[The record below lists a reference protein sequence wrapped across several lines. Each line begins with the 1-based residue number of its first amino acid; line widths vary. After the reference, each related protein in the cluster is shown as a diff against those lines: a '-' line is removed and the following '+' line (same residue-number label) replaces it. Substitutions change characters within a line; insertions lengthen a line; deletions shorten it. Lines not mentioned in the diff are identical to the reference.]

1 MKKSYYSFFATLLF
15 LCLGLG
21 NLTAQTSKV
30 KSVILSGSEARK
42 IIAGA
47 TYIERLPESVY
58 PKVIRMADESKVSP
72 LQFSAWISRAVSA
85 NKDVEFSKENRE
97 TVDGDV
103 HHYVFAQLYKG
114 IPVEWSEYKVHT
126 KENRIISITGS
137 IPDFKVEETTP
148 LAKLSSTE
156 ALKLALSTL
165 KYTQYAWE
173 NERMEQDLKERKKD
187 AKVTYYPVGELKWYN
202 QNGNLLLVYRYD
214 VWASAPNV
222 FFRIYVDAASGK
234 IIRNLPMESDC
245 DPTSVNTIFNGN
257 RTVSTLKIS
266 NSEWRSVDDC
276 FADQISI
283 RDWNWTGVSCNNS
296 PLNITSSDNTWTT
309 TNQRFAVSVLFNARS
324 ASNYWRNVRSRN
336 SYDNAGGD
344 IDGFINARF
353 NPGCYVDNAS
363 MSFSGGVLKVGL
375 GSSGTLANSWSTMD
389 ILGHEYA
396 HAVTGSTA
404 ALVYAGESGA
414 LNESFSDIFGEA
426 TERYVYGSNDW
437 LMGQERSDGA
447 IRSMSN
453 PNAFTQPDTY
463 AGTNWYDPTG
473 SWDNGGVHRNSGV
486 QNFWF
491 YLLSVGGSGTND
503 NGDAYSVT
511 ALGMDKAERIAAATL
526 ISYLGANDEY
536 VDART
541 KSIQATID
549 IYGICSNE
557 VRQVTN
563 AWYAVGVGSEFPKA
577 SATTT
582 TPMIC
587 AGATIYLFGSGGS
600 SYSWSG
606 PNGFASMNQN
616 PVINNALPVNSGNYT
631 VTTTD
636 GNGCTSTA
644 SVNVTV
650 NTLPIATASASPN
663 PICVGRTLNLS
674 SSGGST
680 YNWSGPNFFTSNM
693 QNPVLNSIQSV
704 NAGIYTVTV
713 TSAAGCTST
722 SSVNVVVNPNPI
734 ATASASPNPICVGK
748 TLSLTSSGGTS
759 YSWSGPAAYSS
770 NLQNPSIVNIQLTQ
784 DGIYTVTVTNANG
797 CTSTATVDVTVNP
810 LPNATA
816 SVSPNPICAGEL
828 AWFTADGGVA
838 YKWSG
843 PNGFN
848 TEGKQ
853 FGLHMAPNMA
863 GTYYVTVTNSNGCSK
878 SASVSITVNP
888 APNATA
894 SVSPNPA
901 CSGQTIQ
908 FASSG
913 GTTYKWTG
921 PAGFSSNQQN
931 PVINNAQQ
939 YHSGE
944 YSVVV
949 TNSFGC
955 KKTVTVA
962 IKVNQSPA
970 GQISYDNQSTC
981 TGSTLQLYA
990 SGGSTYQW
998 NGPAGFTSSL
1008 QNPTRPNAN
1017 STYSGNYSVIITNIF
1032 GCSVTMSVNITIRP
1046 LPVISAYTTT
1056 PEVCEGGTA
1065 LLYANGGTSYSWS
1078 GPYGYASNFQNPI
1091 IINIPTYLTGTYTV
1105 TGSNQYGC
1113 TAKANVFITV
1123 QSVTAIVNAT
1133 PNPVPYGGTLYLT
1146 ASGGTSYQWTGPDG
1160 FHTTQQ
1166 NPIIIK
1172 FSKVKEGLYSCIVSS
1187 SAGCQDTKI
1196 ILVQVKSNGF
1206 SDPEFVTK
1214 QIEGTYKQVYPNPA
1228 STSIQLEGSFEGLSE
1243 YQILNVQGQIVLTGK
1258 TTSGE
1263 QIQINSLSAG
1273 TYYIHWNYQNADNK
1287 QISNISRF
1295 VKTN

>member
-1 MKKSYYSFFATLLF
+1 MQLNQ
-15 LCLGLG
+15 GG
-21 NLTAQTSKV
+21 
-30 KSVILSGSEARK
+30 
-42 IIAGA
+42 
-47 TYIERLPESVY
+47 VY
-58 PKVIRMADESKVSP
+58 
-72 LQFSAWISRAVSA
+72 
-85 NKDVEFSKENRE
+85 
-97 TVDGDV
+97 TV
-103 HHYVFAQLYKG
+103 
-114 IPVEWSEYKVHT
+114 
-126 KENRIISITGS
+126 
-137 IPDFKVEETTP
+137 
-148 LAKLSSTE
+148 
-156 ALKLALSTL
+156 
-165 KYTQYAWE
+165 
-173 NERMEQDLKERKKD
+173 
-187 AKVTYYPVGELKWYN
+187 
-202 QNGNLLLVYRYD
+202 
-214 VWASAPNV
+214 
-222 FFRIYVDAASGK
+222 
-234 IIRNLPMESDC
+234 
-245 DPTSVNTIFNGN
+245 
-257 RTVSTLKIS
+257 TVS
-266 NSEWRSVDDC
+266 
-276 FADQISI
+276 
-283 RDWNWTGVSCNNS
+283 
-296 PLNITSSDNTWTT
+296 
-309 TNQRFAVSVLFNARS
+309 
-324 ASNYWRNVRSRN
+324 
-336 SYDNAGGD
+336 NAGGCTD
-344 IDGFINARF
+344 I
-353 NPGCYVDNAS
+353 
-363 MSFSGGVLKVGL
+363 
-375 GSSGTLANSWSTMD
+375 AN
-389 ILGHEYA
+389 
-396 HAVTGSTA
+396 VN
-404 ALVYAGESGA
+404 V
-414 LNESFSDIFGEA
+414 
-426 TERYVYGSNDW
+426 V
-437 LMGQERSDGA
+437 
-447 IRSMSN
+447 
-453 PNAFTQPDTY
+453 
-463 AGTNWYDPTG
+463 
-473 SWDNGGVHRNSGV
+473 V
-486 QNFWF
+486 
-491 YLLSVGGSGTND
+491 
-503 NGDAYSVT
+503 
-511 ALGMDKAERIAAATL
+511 
-526 ISYLGANDEY
+526 
-536 VDART
+536 
-541 KSIQATID
+541 
-549 IYGICSNE
+549 
-557 VRQVTN
+557 
-563 AWYAVGVGSEFPKA
+563 
-577 SATTT
+577 
-582 TPMIC
+582 
-587 AGATIYLFGSGGS
+587 
-600 SYSWSG
+600 
-606 PNGFASMNQN
+606 
-616 PVINNALPVNSGNYT
+616 NALPN
-631 VTTTD
+631 
-636 GNGCTSTA
+636 
-644 SVNVTV
+644 
-650 NTLPIATASASPN
+650 ATASASPN
-663 PICVGRTLNLS
+663 PICAGQNLS
-674 SSGGST
+674 LFSSGGTS

-693 QNPVLNSIQSV
+693 QSPVLNSIQSV

-713 TSAAGCTST
+713 TSAAGCTNT

>member
-1 MKKSYYSFFATLLF
+1 MKQTIYYCLIWFSLF
-15 LCLGLG
+15 LFGPAGTLG
-21 NLTAQTSKV
+21 AQSQNTTIQTDKV
-30 KSVILSGSEARK
+30 KSEVAQIPSPFSFVKSVASASLKNSPFTHYNELKINKTALAQIAAQSPKNLEFSFLNSSDEFITISLERNNILSEDFVIGLNDKGEANAGIDLGVHYSGHGTINGKKVVCAFSFFKDNIEGVILDKIESSINFTSLRTPQSEEMISYKTSDIRGEDSPGCGVYDNNPIPYSKYQLEEPLQTREAKCTQIWWESNYNVYQYQGNSLQNTIIFNLTLFNAYHAIYMNESIKVLLHHLEVWTSVSPYPDPSDPMVDDRDETLAFFQAGRGATFTGDLAGLVTQINMGGVAAGFSGLCNATRNNSMCIIGLSGGGVGTYPNFAFNVYISAHEFGHLFGSRHTHACVWNGNSTAIDGCAGYVEGGCPLPGSPAGGGTMMSYCWNTVGIDFTQGFGPQPGAVIRNSVNNAVCVTACCAGGFTPVITYVPVPLCEGSYLVLSSSPPGQVYSWTGPNSYKFAGSNPEIANVSAINSGIYYLTVTNSEGCIATTSLN
-42 IIAGA
+42 ITVFPIPIAGA
-47 TYIERLPESVY
+47 
-58 PKVIRMADESKVSP
+58 
-72 LQFSAWISRAVSA
+72 
-85 NKDVEFSKENRE
+85 
-97 TVDGDV
+97 
-103 HHYVFAQLYKG
+103 
-114 IPVEWSEYKVHT
+114 
-126 KENRIISITGS
+126 
-137 IPDFKVEETTP
+137 
-148 LAKLSSTE
+148 
-156 ALKLALSTL
+156 
-165 KYTQYAWE
+165 
-173 NERMEQDLKERKKD
+173 
-187 AKVTYYPVGELKWYN
+187 
-202 QNGNLLLVYRYD
+202 
-214 VWASAPNV
+214 
-222 FFRIYVDAASGK
+222 SG
-234 IIRNLPMESDC
+234 
-245 DPTSVNTIFNGN
+245 
-257 RTVSTLKIS
+257 
-266 NSEWRSVDDC
+266 
-276 FADQISI
+276 
-283 RDWNWTGVSCNNS
+283 
-296 PLNITSSDNTWTT
+296 
-309 TNQRFAVSVLFNARS
+309 
-324 ASNYWRNVRSRN
+324 
-336 SYDNAGGD
+336 
-344 IDGFINARF
+344 
-353 NPGCYVDNAS
+353 
-363 MSFSGGVLKVGL
+363 
-375 GSSGTLANSWSTMD
+375 
-389 ILGHEYA
+389 
-396 HAVTGSTA
+396 
-404 ALVYAGESGA
+404 
-414 LNESFSDIFGEA
+414 
-426 TERYVYGSNDW
+426 
-437 LMGQERSDGA
+437 
-447 IRSMSN
+447 N
-453 PNAFTQPDTY
+453 PNPICVGRTLTLNATG
-463 AGTNWYDPTG
+463 GTT
-473 SWDNGGVHRNSGV
+473 
-486 QNFWF
+486 
-491 YLLSVGGSGTND
+491 
-503 NGDAYSVT
+503 
-511 ALGMDKAERIAAATL
+511 
-526 ISYLGANDEY
+526 
-536 VDART
+536 
-541 KSIQATID
+541 
-549 IYGICSNE
+549 
-557 VRQVTN
+557 
-563 AWYAVGVGSEFPKA
+563 
-577 SATTT
+577 
-582 TPMIC
+582 
-587 AGATIYLFGSGGS
+587 
-600 SYSWSG
+600 YSWSG
-606 PNGFASMNQN
+606 PAGFISNLQSPIINNMQLNQGGVYTVTVSN
-616 PVINNALPVNSGNYT
+616 AGGCTDIANVNVVVNALPN
-631 VTTTD
+631 
-636 GNGCTSTA
+636 
-644 SVNVTV
+644 
-650 NTLPIATASASPN
+650 ATASASPN
-663 PICVGRTLNLS
+663 PICAGQNLS
-674 SSGGST
+674 LFSSGGTS

-693 QNPVLNSIQSV
+693 QSPVLNSIQSV

-1243 YQILNVQGQIVLTGK
+1243 YQILNGQGQIVMSGK
-1258 TTSGE
+1258 SSAGE
-1263 QIQINSLSAG
+1263 QIQISSLAPG
-1273 TYYIHWNYQNADNK
+1273 AYYIHWIYQNDTDNK
-1287 QISNISRF
+1287 VSNISRF